1 MGMMTST
8 SLHPSQCWAQSPGF
22 AGSLGNRILSGRR
35 LPKATGLTEKQ
46 DTGEEGK
53 NPPSS
58 NCPLFL
64 GCKPSSA
71 TGLGVGTEMMH
82 SKGLLYPKAI
92 SASSASGMLC
102 IPELPGKRLPEAGRR
117 VHAEVSLKPGALGML
132 VAAAEGRLLF

>member
-1 MGMMTST
+1 MTFTVLLCVSHPCHRLRLSVGMMTST

-35 LPKATGLTEKQ
+35 LPKATGLMEKQ

-102 IPELPGKRLPEAGRR
+102 IPELPGKG
-117 VHAEVSLKPGALGML
+117 K
-132 VAAAEGRLLF
+132 AAPRGWQKGSC